1 MPACKHIAEQIGDA
15 HDGQLSMFR
24 RAWLKL
30 HLWICSPCRSV
41 DCSMKN
47 TFDAL
52 RGLRDVDPLKK
63 SGK

>member
-1 MPACKHIAEQIGDA
+1 MRVCKHISAKISDA
-15 HDGQLSMFR
+15 HDGEMSFLR

-30 HLWICSPCRSV
+30 HLAICAPCRNV

-63 SGK
+63 HGE